1 MSTEAKERYREL
13 SPFFK
18 SLTTALKILIL
29 LIAGIYALE
38 VHLMVGFP
46 FSSQQFLSLML
57 GLVLTVVFITAPC
70 TEQQRRS
77 YLPWYDVVLAG
88 LGLSSGLYVM
98 IWFPKLASN
107 IMFPRFDKYFFGT
120 VAIVLVLE
128 ATRRLYGPILVIITG
143 AFLLYARFSDF
154 FPGLLKTKSIVWTHL
169 AGNLFL
175 GNNAMFGSPME
186 IISTVVVAFIIFG
199 ALLFAVGGG
208 TLFTDFAIATMGRYR
223 GGPAKV
229 SVLASAMFGS
239 ISGSAI
245 ANVVVDGWITIPL
258 MKNIGYRP
266 AVASAVEACA
276 STGGIVMPPV
286 MGAVAF
292 IMAEF
297 LQIPYYQVA
306 IAAVIPALLYYGTLL
321 IQVDLEA
328 ARTGMK
334 GIPSNQLPKVT
345 EIFRRGWPFLLPLAF
360 LIITLLALFWQPAKS
375 AIASSLLA
383 VIVGSI
389 FVKSQNLRWW
399 LRELAKA
406 GQQAAEIVV
415 IGALVGLIIGCCDI
429 TGLGFSLTLILYK
442 IGQINLVLFL
452 VVTAAMSLILGMGL
466 PGIAIY
472 IMQATLIV
480 PAMVKMG
487 IAPIAAHFFIMYF
500 GCFAMITPPVALA
513 AMAAAAI
520 GKADLWETGWE
531 AVKLAMVA
539 FIVPFMFVLSPSL
552 LMQGGAGLIAIN
564 TLTAALGVIAIA
576 SCLRGFFFS
585 IVGSLLRGILFV
597 CALGLI
603 LPVNAF
609 PLAWAVNLAGGLI
622 TVAILLGNRV
632 TSRKSK
638 ATVTML
644 G

>member
-1 MSTEAKERYREL
+1 MSTEAIERYRVL
-13 SPFFK
+13 SPAFLR
-18 SLTTALKILIL
+18 LTQALKISTIFF
-29 LIAGIYALE
+29 AAIYALE
-38 VHLMVGFP
+38 IHLLMGFS
-46 FSSQQFLSLML
+46 FSSQQFLGMML
-57 GLVLTVVFITAPC
+57 GLVLTIVFITAPPSAKQDR
-70 TEQQRRS
+70 T
-77 YLPWYDVVLAG
+77 YLPWYDVVMAG
-88 LGLSSGLYVM
+88 LGLACGIYVM
-98 IWFPKLASN
+98 IWFPKLASTV
-107 IMFPRFDKYFFGT
+107 MFPRFDKYFFGS
-120 VAIVLVLE
+120 VAALLVLE
-128 ATRRLYGPILVIITG
+128 ATRRLYGSVLVIITG
-143 AFLLYARFSDF
+143 AFILYARFSDY
-154 FPGLLKTKSIVWTHL
+154 FPGLLKSKGIVWTHL

-175 GNNAMFGSPME
+175 GSNSMFGSPME

-199 ALLFAVGGG
+199 TLLFAVGGG

-229 SVLASAMFGS
+229 SVVASCMFGT

-276 STGGIVMPPV
+276 STGGIIMPPV

-292 IMAEF
+292 IMADF

-306 IAAVIPALLYYGTLL
+306 LAAVIPALLYYGSLL

-334 GIPSNQLPKVT
+334 GLPGDQLPKLKG
-345 EIFRRGWPFLLPLAF
+345 IILRGWPFLLPLAVLLF
-360 LIITLLALFWQPAKS
+360 TLLVLFWQPAKS
-375 AIASSLLA
+375 AIASSILA

-389 FVKSQNLRWW
+389 FVKAQGFRWW
-399 LRELAKA
+399 LTELAKA

-415 IGALVGLIIGCCDI
+415 IGALVGLIIGCSDL

-442 IGQINLVLFL
+442 VGQVNILLFL
-452 VVTAAMSLILGMGL
+452 VVTAIMSLILGMGL

-472 IMQATLIV
+472 LMQATLIV

-487 IAPIAAHFFIMYF
+487 IAPISAHFFIMYF

-531 AVKLAMVA
+531 AVKLSIIA
-539 FIVPFMFVLSPSL
+539 FIIPFMFVLSPSL
-552 LMQGGAGLIAIN
+552 LFQGKLDLILIN
-564 TLTAALGVIAIA
+564 ALTAGLGVIAIGA
-576 SCLRGFFFS
+576 GLRGFFFS
-585 IVGSLLRGILFV
+585 SVGPLGRTLLLLSAV
-597 CALGLI
+597 SLI
-603 LPVNAF
+603 LPVGVF
-609 PLAWAVNLAGGLI
+609 PLAWAVNLVGGI
-622 TVAILLGNRV
+622 ISIAILTANYMKRRSGRL
-632 TSRKSK
+632 S
-638 ATVTML
+638 ATAPA
-644 G
+644 

>member
-1 MSTEAKERYREL
+1 MTTEATQRYREL
-13 SPFFK
+13 SSTLQF
-18 SLTTALKILIL
+18 LTQGIKIFIIF
-29 LIAGIYALE
+29 IAAIYALE
-38 VHLMVGFP
+38 IHLMVGLP
-46 FSSQQFLSLML
+46 FSSQQFLGLML
-57 GLVLTVVFITAPC
+57 GLVLTVIFITAPP
-70 TEQQRRS
+70 TAKQNRT

-88 LGLSSGLYVM
+88 LGLICGLYVM
-98 IWFPKLASN
+98 IWFPRLASN
-107 IMFPRFDKYFFGT
+107 IMFPRFDKYFFGSI
-120 VAIVLVLE
+120 AILLVLE
-128 ATRRLYGPILVIITG
+128 STRRLYGPVLVIISG
-143 AFLLYARFSDF
+143 LFILYTRFADY
-154 FPGLLKTKSIVWTHL
+154 FPGLLKTKGIIWTHL

-175 GNNAMFGSPME
+175 GSNSMFGSPME

-199 ALLFAVGGG
+199 TLLFAVGGG

-229 SVLASAMFGS
+229 SVAASCMFGT

-245 ANVVVDGWITIPL
+245 ANVVVDGWVTIPL
-258 MKNIGYRP
+258 MKGIGYRP

-306 IAAVIPALLYYGTLL
+306 IAAVIPALLYYGSLL
-321 IQVDLEA
+321 LQVDLEA

-334 GIPSNQLPKVT
+334 GIPGNQLPKVGG
-345 EIFRRGWPFLLPLAF
+345 ILRKGWPFLLPL
-360 LIITLLALFWQPAKS
+360 TLLLVTLLVLFWQPAKS

-389 FVKSQNLRWW
+389 FVKSQSLRWW
-399 LRELAKA
+399 IKELTKA

-415 IGALVGLIIGCCDI
+415 IGALVGLIIGCCDL

-442 IGQINLVLFL
+442 VGQVNILLFL
-452 VVTAAMSLILGMGL
+452 VVTALMSLILGMGL

-472 IMQATLIV
+472 IMQAALIV

-513 AMAAAAI
+513 AMAAASI
-520 GKADLWETGWE
+520 GNADLWETGWE
-531 AVKLAMVA
+531 AVKLSMIA

-552 LMQGGAGLIAIN
+552 LFQGDPGLILIN
-564 TLTAALGVIAIA
+564 GLTAALGVIAIGA
-576 SCLRGFFFS
+576 GLRGFFFS
-585 IVGSLLRGILFV
+585 PVGMAGRTLLLLSAIS
-597 CALGLI
+597 LI
-603 LPVNAF
+603 LPVGVFA
-609 PLAWAVNLAGGLI
+609 LAWAVNVVGGIL
-622 TVAILLGNRV
+622 TVAILAGNYV
-632 TSRKSK
+632 QSRRNRI
-638 ATVTML
+638 AAL
-644 G
+644 FPA